1 MDDKKRAKRTRGEA
15 GEGDEGVMVTVGW
28 YRTRDDISVVYVRV
42 LLGEHGDCHCDT
54 GHCDIGRETL
64 AYASRHEEKA
74 KNSFFISVDEA
85 RSDCTDVCA
94 SANHEQNDSQ

>member
-1 MDDKKRAKRTRGEA
+1 MDDKKRAKRARGEA
-15 GEGDEGVMVTVGW
+15 GEGDERVMVTVGW

-42 LLGEHGDCHCDT
+42 LLGEHGDRHCHT
-54 GHCDIGRETL
+54 GHGDIGRETL

-85 RSDCTDVCA
+85 RSDCADVCA

>member
-1 MDDKKRAKRTRGEA
+1 MKRAKGVRGEL
-15 GEGDEGVMVTVGW
+15 GGGDECVIVTVGW
-28 YRTRDDISVVYVRV
+28 YCTRHDISVVYVKV
-42 LLGEHGDCHCDT
+42 LLGEHGDRHCDT
-54 GHCDIGRETL
+54 GYCDIGRETL

-85 RSDCTDVCA
+85 RCDCANVCA